1 MKTVTLNN
9 AVTNLQNIITNTISN
24 QEETIIVTDNGAVVM
39 IDKQNWE
46 GIIET
51 LRLLKDKKSLK
62 ALLEGHQQR
71 QKKGRPLGKY
81 EDKKEIDISSFKE
94 HYE

>member
-1 MKTVTLNN
+1 MKTVTLDN
-9 AVTNLQNIITNTISN
+9 AVINLQHIIANTLSN

-39 IDKQNWE
+39 IDKKNWE

-51 LRLLKDKKSLK
+51 LRLLRDKKSMK

-71 QKKGRPLGKY
+71 LKKGKPQGKSV
-81 EDKKEIDISSFKE
+81 KEVFNDL
-94 HYE
+94 

>member
-71 QKKGRPLGKY
+71 QKKGRPFGKNV
-81 EDKKEIDISSFKE
+81 KEVFDDL
-94 HYE
+94 